1 MIKRNP
7 LIWGPASEKP
17 EPENPLVLLSYRQ
30 LLHTAPSLGMHAGG
44 DKKPSTKIPS
54 WKEEGNF
61 LGGDWGD
68 W

>member
-1 MIKRNP
+1 M
-7 LIWGPASEKP
+7 
-17 EPENPLVLLSYRQ
+17 LLSYLQ